1 MIKFKRTKLCIYIGL
16 GQILFEIEMEKFSA
30 DYLSEI

>member
-16 GQILFEIEMEKFSA
+16 GQILFETGMEKFSA
-30 DYLSEI
+30 DYFSEI